1 MLPQDYRNEAGARTR
16 RADRLGMEHHGSS
29 AATGAARVALAALAL
44 CVLAACGGTT
54 PAPDEIND
62 PFESTN
68 RKIHAFNKEVDRNV
82 LKPVARGF
90 GAVTPE
96 PVKQAVSNLAD
107 TLDLPGDIVNDVLQL
122 NIEDAA
128 TNTLRLATNLTMG
141 VGGVFDAATVLG
153 LPRSTTDFGETLF
166 VWGVGEGPFLEVPF
180 TGPTTLRDGFGTLV
194 DLATNPVSNA
204 LPTREGRA
212 VNAVK
217 LISRVRDRDRFAA
230 TFDSLLYES
239 ADSYAQSRLL
249 RLQSR
254 RFQLG
259 QDAEASGT
267 EDPDSD
273 FIDPYED
280 PYAE

>member
-1 MLPQDYRNEAGARTR
+1 MK
-16 RADRLGMEHHGSS
+16 HHWSS
-29 AATGAARVALAALAL
+29 PVTGVVRPTLAI
-44 CVLAACGGTT
+44 LAACLLSACAGTT

-68 RKIHAFNKEVDRNV
+68 RKIHAFNKEVDRNL
-82 LKPVARGF
+82 LKPVSQGF

-96 PVKQAVSNLAD
+96 PAKRVIGNLAD
-107 TLDLPGDIVNDVLQL
+107 TLDLPGDIVNNVLQL
-122 NIEDAA
+122 NIDDAA

-141 VGGVFDAATVLG
+141 IGGIFDAATALG
-153 LPRSTTDFGETLF
+153 LPTATTDFGETLF

-194 DLATNPVSNA
+194 DLATNPVSNV
-204 LPTREGRA
+204 LPTREARA
-212 VNAVK
+212 ANAVK
-217 LISRVRDRDRFAA
+217 LLSRVRDRDRFAA
-230 TFDSLLYES
+230 TFDSLLYDS

-254 RFQLG
+254 RFQLE
-259 QDAEASGT
+259 QNDSAAGT

>member
-1 MLPQDYRNEAGARTR
+1 MPAQDYPKEARARTR
-16 RADRLGMEHHGSS
+16 RAEKTSMKHQKSS
-29 AATGAARVALAALAL
+29 AAARVARPALAVLTAALL
-44 CVLAACGGTT
+44 SACAGTT

-82 LKPVARGF
+82 LRPVSRGF

-96 PVKQAVSNLAD
+96 PAKRVISNLAD
-107 TLDLPGDIVNDVLQL
+107 TLDLPGDILNNVLQL
-122 NIEDAA
+122 NVEDAA

-141 VGGVFDAATVLG
+141 VGGIFDAATALG
-153 LPRSTTDFGETLF
+153 LPTATTDFGETLF
-166 VWGVGEGPFLEVPF
+166 VWGVGEGPFLEVPL

-194 DLATNPVSNA
+194 DLATNPVSNV
-204 LPTREGRA
+204 LPTREARA
-212 VNAVK
+212 ANAVK
-217 LISRVRDRDRFAA
+217 LVSRVRDRDRFAA

-259 QDAEASGT
+259 QSDAAAST

>member
-1 MLPQDYRNEAGARTR
+1 
-16 RADRLGMEHHGSS
+16 MEHHGSS
-29 AATGAARVALAALAL
+29 AATGVARVALAGLAL
-44 CVLAACGGTT
+44 CLLAACAGTP

-62 PFESTN
+62 PFENTN
-68 RKIHAFNKEVDRNV
+68 RKIHAFNKEVDRNL
-82 LKPVARGF
+82 LKPVSQGF

-96 PVKQAVSNLAD
+96 PVKQVISNLAD
-107 TLDLPGDIVNDVLQL
+107 TLDLPGDIVNNVLQL
-122 NIEDAA
+122 NIDDAA

-141 VGGVFDAATVLG
+141 VGGVFDAATALG
-153 LPRSTTDFGETLF
+153 LPKATTDFGETLF
-166 VWGVGEGPFLEVPF
+166 VWGVGEGPFLEV
-180 TGPTTLRDGFGTLV
+180 GTLV
-194 DLATNPVSNA
+194 DLATNPVSNI
-204 LPTREGRA
+204 LPTREGRVA
-212 VNAVK
+212 NAVK
-217 LISRVRDRDRFAA
+217 LVSRVRDRDRFAA
-230 TFDSLLYES
+230 TFDSLLYDS

-259 QDAEASGT
+259 QDAEAAAT

>member
-1 MLPQDYRNEAGARTR
+1 
-16 RADRLGMEHHGSS
+16 MEHHRSS
-29 AATGAARVALAALAL
+29 AAIGVVRPALA
-44 CVLAACGGTT
+44 VLTACLLSSCAGTT

-62 PFESTN
+62 PFERTN
-68 RKIHAFNKEVDRNV
+68 RAIHAFNKEIDRNG
-82 LKPVARGF
+82 LRPASRGF

-96 PVKQAVSNLAD
+96 PVKQVIGNLANA
-107 TLDLPGDIVNDVLQL
+107 LDLPGDIVNNVLQL
-122 NIEDAA
+122 NIDDAA

-141 VGGVFDAATVLG
+141 IGGIFDAATALG
-153 LPRSTTDFGETLF
+153 LPTATTDFGETLF

-194 DLATNPVSNA
+194 DLAANPVSNA

-217 LISRVRDRDRFAA
+217 LLSRLRDRDRFAS
-230 TFDSLLYES
+230 TFDSVLYDS

-259 QDAEASGT
+259 QSSGAATT
-267 EDPDSD
+267 EDPDAD

>member
-1 MLPQDYRNEAGARTR
+1 
-16 RADRLGMEHHGSS
+16 MEHQGSS
-29 AATGAARVALAALAL
+29 TANGVARVALAGFAL
-44 CVLAACGGTT
+44 CLLAACAGTT
-54 PAPDEIND
+54 PSPNEIND
-62 PFESTN
+62 PFERTN
-68 RKIHAFNKEVDRNV
+68 RTIHAFNKEVDRNL
-82 LKPVARGF
+82 LKPVSQGF

-96 PVKQAVSNLAD
+96 PVKRGVSNLAD
-107 TLDLPGDIVNDVLQL
+107 TLDLPGDIVNNVLQL
-122 NIEDAA
+122 NIDDAA

-141 VGGVFDAATVLG
+141 VGGIFDAATALG
-153 LPRSTTDFGETLF
+153 LPVATTDFGETLF
-166 VWGVGEGPFLEVPF
+166 VWGVGEGPFIEVPF

-204 LPTREGRA
+204 LPEREARA
-212 VNAVK
+212 ANLVK
-217 LISRVRDRDRFAA
+217 VISRVRDRDRFAA
-230 TFDSLLYES
+230 SFDSILYDS

-254 RFQLG
+254 RFQLEQKG
-259 QDAEASGT
+259 SA

>member
-1 MLPQDYRNEAGARTR
+1 MD
-16 RADRLGMEHHGSS
+16 HISSS
-29 AATGAARVALAALAL
+29 AATGVAKVALA
-44 CVLAACGGTT
+44 VMAACLLSACAGTN

-62 PFESTN
+62 PFEPVN
-68 RKIHAFNKEVDRNV
+68 RSIHAFNKEVDRNV
-82 LKPVARGF
+82 LKPVSRGF
-90 GAVTPE
+90 GAITPE
-96 PVKQAVSNLAD
+96 PAKRVIGNLAD
-107 TLDLPGDIVNDVLQL
+107 TLDLPGDILNNVLQL

-141 VGGVFDAATVLG
+141 VGGIFDAATAIG
-153 LPRSTTDFGETLF
+153 LPTATTDFGETLF

-194 DLATNPVSNA
+194 DLAANPVSNA
-204 LPTREGRA
+204 LPRREAIA
-212 VNAVK
+212 VNVVK
-217 LISRVRDRDRFAA
+217 LLSRLRDRDRFAS
-230 TFDSLLYES
+230 TFESVLYDS

-259 QDAEASGT
+259 QADGATPGQ
-267 EDPDSD
+267 DPDSD

>member
-1 MLPQDYRNEAGARTR
+1 
-16 RADRLGMEHHGSS
+16 MEHHRSS
-29 AATGAARVALAALAL
+29 AATGVARVALAALAL
-44 CVLAACGGTT
+44 CLLAACAGTP

-62 PFESTN
+62 PFENTN
-68 RKIHAFNKEVDRNV
+68 RKVHAFNKEVDRYV
-82 LKPVARGF
+82 LKPVSQGF
-90 GAVTPE
+90 GAITPE

-107 TLDLPGDIVNDVLQL
+107 TLDLPGDILNDVLQL
-122 NIEDAA
+122 NIEDAT

-141 VGGVFDAATVLG
+141 VGGVFDAATALG
-153 LPRSTTDFGETLF
+153 LPVATTDFGETLF

-194 DLATNPVSNA
+194 DLATNPVANV
-204 LPTREGRA
+204 LPTREARA
-212 VNAVK
+212 ANLVK
-217 LISRVRDRDRFAA
+217 VISRVRDRDRFAA
-230 TFDSLLYES
+230 SFDSILYDS

-254 RFQLG
+254 RFQLEQKDG
-259 QDAEASGT
+259 AAAT

>member
-1 MLPQDYRNEAGARTR
+1 MD
-16 RADRLGMEHHGSS
+16 HISS
-29 AATGAARVALAALAL
+29 SPATGVARVALAVVAA
-44 CVLAACGGTT
+44 CVLSACAGTN

-62 PFESTN
+62 PFEPAN
-68 RKIHAFNKEVDRNV
+68 RSVHAFNKEVDR
-82 LKPVARGF
+82 LLLGPTARGF

-96 PVKQAVSNLAD
+96 PAKRVIGNLAD
-107 TLDLPGDIVNDVLQL
+107 TLDLPGDIVNNVLQL

-141 VGGVFDAATVLG
+141 VGGIFDAATAIG
-153 LPRSTTDFGETLF
+153 LPTATTDFGETLF

-194 DLATNPVSNA
+194 DLAANPVSNA
-204 LPTREGRA
+204 LPKKEGQVA
-212 VNAVK
+212 NAVK
-217 LISRVRDRDRFAA
+217 LLSRLRDRDRFAS
-230 TFDSLLYES
+230 TFESVLYDS

-259 QDAEASGT
+259 QSGDAGGA